1 MNNINKTFKNKIKNS
16 YTDIKCATLNLS
28 KLHQIKSQIRLPI
41 NNNSKIRQIIHDICE
56 NKLPFENYEFLILL
70 SDDYFVRKIK
80 FLPCKKYYIKKKIIL
95 PGKLL
100 IEKYSDLKYNINKYS
115 FESNPIPNQL
125 YIKLQKEQLYVPYS
139 EYEYKLLESKFNE
152 FYDILT
158 LIGAKYIKM
167 SKIINNLES
176 TNLSTE
182 IGLNTICENAK
193 ISNKVSLTDEKNT
206 SLLLKQEMIFN
217 NDIDPEL
224 NKIIDN
230 NYFYLPNQM
239 DLQNLI
245 IRRIENNQT
254 KDKYTYIHNEN
265 NLINRK
271 ILTKLS
277 LFNIGSLSFN
287 LDYSLKHVSNFQIE
301 YIIEF
306 YNIKN
311 KNLNKINIIENE
323 DQNWFNNL
331 LNNFTNLFN

>member
-1 MNNINKTFKNKIKNS
+1 MSINKTLKNKIKTS
-16 YTDIKCATLNLS
+16 CTDIKCATLNIS
-28 KLHQIKSQIRLPI
+28 KIKSQRRRLPI
-41 NNNSKIRQIIHDICE
+41 NNNSKIRQIIHSICE

-70 SDDYFVRKIK
+70 SDDYFVRN
-80 FLPCKKYYIKKKIIL
+80 FLPSKKYYIKKKITL
-95 PGKLL
+95 PGKLIL
-100 IEKYSDLKYNINKYS
+100 EKYSDLKYNINKYF

-158 LIGAKYIKM
+158 LIGAKYIKI
-167 SKIINNLES
+167 SKIINNFQS
-176 TNLSTE
+176 SNLSTD
-182 IGLNTICENAK
+182 IGLNTVCENAK
-193 ISNKVSLTDEKNT
+193 ISNKVSLTNENKT
-206 SLLLKQEMIFN
+206 SLFLKQEMTFN

-254 KDKYTYIHNEN
+254 NDKYTYIHNQS
-265 NLINRK
+265 NLINKK

-277 LFNIGSLSFN
+277 GFNIGSLSFN
-287 LDYSLKHVSNFQIE
+287 LDYSLRYVSNFEIE

-323 DQNWFNNL
+323 DQNWFKNFLINL
-331 LNNFTNLFN
+331 IK